1 MKLVKTHQKGGEGV
15 NLKALAFKLQ
25 AALIQRGRIV
35 RINQRQVWLPD
46 TGRMVTKYIL
56 REESETL
63 LESYR
68 IVDVVKCLAEELG
81 DTS

>member
-1 MKLVKTHQKGGEGV
+1 M

-25 AALIQRGRIV
+25 TALIQRGRIV

-56 REESETL
+56 REDGETL

-68 IVDVVKCLAEELG
+68 IVDVVKCLAKELG